1 MMQAKN
7 ESRPFWLTVIV
18 FTFLFS
24 LYAALSTYARAGE
37 AGIVLQRS
45 IWGGM
50 LLVYSAT
57 AIVCIWLLIR
67 VARSK
72 GLPFHL
78 SSSGSNFSLD
88 RPAWRAIGWIVFVLI
103 LFLIPYLKF
112 HFQIGQNVKRPIF
125 AFDPGMLIFLYYW
138 VCWWLILLAMA
149 ALKVALQTTWQA
161 GFACATILIGVTYE
175 VLVRFNLVTTYPLS
189 MGWSEG
195 SRYYYASLF
204 FSKWVYGESVPL
216 SPLHPTRYFLQ
227 SIPFL
232 IPSLGLPAHRF
243 WQFLLWIVLTA
254 GTAIVLS
261 RRATFPAERAF
272 RWLLAGW
279 YFLYIL
285 RVGIYYHLEVIVI
298 LPLLF
303 VSAKHPWRSLIAVIA
318 ASLWAGISRVNWFP
332 MPALIAIAI
341 YLLEVP
347 LSTVAPLTFTRL
359 VKYLAQPVLWLIAG
373 LASALVAQAAYIPL
387 SGNAGNADAFSSSF
401 SSALLWDRL
410 WPNETYGLGVL
421 PGILIVTAPLL
432 ILLVIAAVRMW
443 KDIHVLR
450 WLGWFGMVLALFAGS
465 LVVSTKIGG
474 GGDLHNMDAYA
485 AMLGIIAVFFVGGRV
500 QKETGQPVEP
510 VRPWAV
516 MTYALVM
523 PLLFLIPL
531 LSPYPRYKQ
540 EAIQSGYRQ
549 LVQTVNDLGKKGPV
563 LFINE
568 RQMVTFGDV
577 NVPLVPDYEVVTL
590 MEMAMSGNQPY
601 LDKFYSDL
609 AHHRFAA
616 IVATKQN
623 KGIREEGA
631 LAEENNIWNSRIS
644 PYILCYY
651 GPVLR
656 VDSEITNVEVYVPET
671 ETANCP

>member
-7 ESRPFWLTVIV
+7 ESRPFWLTLIV

-24 LYAALSTYARAGE
+24 LYAAQNTYGRAGE

-50 LLVYSAT
+50 LLVYSLT
-57 AIVCIWLLIR
+57 AVLCIWLFIH
-67 VARSK
+67 VARS
-72 GLPFHL
+72 GSVAPRFPSFFSQPRLESPF
-78 SSSGSNFSLD
+78 
-88 RPAWRAIGWIVFVLI
+88 WRVAGWIVFILI
-103 LFLIPYLKF
+103 LILIPYLKF
-112 HFQIGQNVKRPIF
+112 HFQIGQSAKKPLY
-125 AFDPGMLIFLYYW
+125 AFDPGMLRSLYFW

-149 ALKVALQTTWQA
+149 ALKVALKTTWQA
-161 GFACATILIGVTYE
+161 GFACAAVLLGVTYE
-175 VLVRFNLVTTYPLS
+175 ALIRFNLVNTYPLS
-189 MGWSEG
+189 LGWSEG

-204 FSKWVYGESVPL
+204 FSRGVYGESVPL
-216 SPLHPTRYFLQ
+216 SSLHPSRYLLQ

-243 WQFLLWIVLTA
+243 WQYLLWIGLTA
-254 GTAIVLS
+254 GTAIALS
-261 RRATFPAERAF
+261 RRATIPAERAF

-285 RVGIYYHLEVIVI
+285 RVGIYYHLEVMVI

-303 VSAKHPWRSLIAVIA
+303 VSARHPWRSLIAVIA

-332 MPALIAIAI
+332 MPALIAVAI

-347 LSTVAPLTFTRL
+347 LSAVAPLTFKQL
-359 VKYLAQPVLWLIAG
+359 LKYFTQPLIWLIAG
-373 LASALVAQAAYIPL
+373 MASALIAQAAYIPL
-387 SGNAGNADAFSSSF
+387 SGNAGNADVFASSF

-410 WPNETYGLGVL
+410 WPNSTYGMGVV
-421 PGILIVTAPLL
+421 PGILIVTGPLL
-432 ILLVIAAVRMW
+432 AILIIAAVRQW
-443 KDIHVLR
+443 KDIHGLR
-450 WLGWFGMVLALFAGS
+450 WLGWFGMILVVFAGS

-485 AMLGIIAVFFVGGRV
+485 TLLGIVAVFFVGGRV
-500 QKETGQPVEP
+500 QKESGGTAEP

-516 MTYALVM
+516 LTYALVM
-523 PLLFLIPL
+523 PFLFLIPM
-531 LSPYPRYKQ
+531 LSPYPKYK
-540 EAIQSGYRQ
+540 EAVIQAGYHQ
-549 LVQTVNDLGKKGPV
+549 LVETVNDLGKKGPV

-577 NVPLVPDYEVVTL
+577 SVPLVPEYEVVTL

-601 LDKFYSDL
+601 LDRFYNDL
-609 AHHRFAA
+609 AGHRFAA

-623 KGIREEGA
+623 RGIREEGA

-651 GPVLR
+651 EPVLR
-656 VDSEITNVEVYVPET
+656 VDAENTNVEVYVPQT
-671 ETANCP
+671 GAATCP

>member
-57 AIVCIWLLIR
+57 ALACLWLFIR
-67 VARSK
+67 VARSRA
-72 GLPFHL
+72 LPFHT
-78 SSSGSNFSLD
+78 SSFDTNLHLDSL
-88 RPAWRAIGWIVFVLI
+88 AWRTIGWIIFVLI
-103 LFLIPYLKF
+103 LFLIPYIKF
-112 HFQIGQNVKRPIF
+112 HFQVGQNVKKPLF
-125 AFDPGMLIFLYYW
+125 AFDPGMLLFLYYW
-138 VCWWLILLAMA
+138 VCWWLILLAMT
-149 ALKVALQTTWQA
+149 ALKVALNTTWQA
-161 GFACATILIGVTYE
+161 GFACATVLLGVTYE
-175 VLVRFNLVTTYPLS
+175 VLIRFNLVTTYPLS

-204 FSKWVYGESVPL
+204 FSKSVYGELVPL
-216 SPLHPTRYFLQ
+216 SPLHPTRYLLQ

-232 IPSLGLPAHRF
+232 VPSLGLPAHRF

-254 GTAIVLS
+254 GTAIALS
-261 RRATFPAERAF
+261 RRATYPAERAF

-285 RVGIYYHLEVIVI
+285 RVGIYYHLEVMVI
-298 LPLLF
+298 LPLLL

-318 ASLWAGISRVNWFP
+318 ASLWAGLSRVNWFP
-332 MPALIAIAI
+332 MPALLAIAL

-347 LSTVAPLTFTRL
+347 VSSVAPLSFKRL
-359 VKYLAQPVLWLIAG
+359 VKYLAQPVLWLVVG
-373 LASALVAQAAYIPL
+373 LASALIAQAAYIPL
-387 SGNAGNADAFSSSF
+387 SGNAGNADAFGSSF

-410 WPNETYGLGVL
+410 WPNATYGLGVI

-432 ILLVIAAVRMW
+432 AILIVAALRQW
-443 KDIHVLR
+443 KDIHLLR
-450 WLGWFGMVLALFAGS
+450 WLGWFGMILVLFAGS
-465 LVVSTKIGG
+465 VVVSTKIGG

-485 AMLGIIAVFFVGGRV
+485 TMLGIIAVFFVGGRV
-500 QKETGQPVEP
+500 QDESGNPEKP

-516 MTYALVM
+516 LTYALIM
-523 PLLFLIPL
+523 PFLFLIPIL
-531 LSPYPRYKQ
+531 RPYPQYKQ
-540 EAIQSGYRQ
+540 EAIKSGYRQ
-549 LVQTVNDLGKKGPV
+549 LVESVNDLGKKGPV

-590 MEMAMSGNQPY
+590 MEMAMSGNQLY

-609 AHHRFAA
+609 ANHRFAA

-623 KGIREEGA
+623 KGIREEGS
-631 LAEENNIWNSRIS
+631 LMEENNIWNSRIS

-651 GPVLR
+651 VPALR
-656 VDSEITNVEVYVPET
+656 VDTEITNVEVYVPQT
-671 ETANCP
+671 ERTNCP

>member
-18 FTFLFS
+18 FTFLIS
-24 LYAALSTYARAGE
+24 LYAALSTYERAGE

-50 LLVYSAT
+50 LLVYSLT
-57 AIVCIWLLIR
+57 ALGCIWLFLQ
-67 VARSK
+67 VAHSRE
-72 GLPFHL
+72 LPFSSFGAKLHL
-78 SSSGSNFSLD
+78 DS
-88 RPAWRAIGWIVFVLI
+88 PAWRVAGWIVFVLI

-112 HFQIGQNVKRPIF
+112 HFQIGQNVKKPLF

-138 VCWWLILLAMA
+138 VCWWLILLAMT
-149 ALKVALQTTWQA
+149 ALKVALNVTWQA
-161 GFACATILIGVTYE
+161 GFACATVLLAVTYE
-175 VLVRFNLVTTYPLS
+175 VLIRFNLVTTYPLS

-204 FSKWVYGESVPL
+204 FSKLVYGETVPL

-243 WQFLLWIVLTA
+243 WQFLLWMVFTA
-254 GTAIVLS
+254 GTAIALS
-261 RRATFPAERAF
+261 RRATFPAEKAF

-285 RVGIYYHLEVIVI
+285 RVGIYYHLEVMII

-303 VSAKHPWRSLIAVIA
+303 VSAKHPWRSMIAVIA
-318 ASLWAGISRVNWFP
+318 ASLWAGVSRVNWFP

-347 LSTVAPLTFTRL
+347 VSSVAPLTFKRL
-359 VKYLAQPVLWLIAG
+359 IKYLAQPLLWLVAG
-373 LASALVAQAAYIPL
+373 LASALIAQAAYIPL
-387 SGNAGNADAFSSSF
+387 SGNAGNADAFASSF

-410 WPNETYGLGVL
+410 WPNATYGLGVI
-421 PGILIVTAPLL
+421 PGILIVTGPLL
-432 ILLVIAAVRMW
+432 AILIIAAIRQW
-443 KDIHVLR
+443 KDIHFLR
-450 WLGWFGMVLALFAGS
+450 WLGWFGMILALFAGS
-465 LVVSTKIGG
+465 VVVSTKIGG

-485 AMLGIIAVFFVGGRV
+485 AMLGIVAVFFVGGRV
-500 QKETGQPVEP
+500 QNESGSPERP

-516 MTYALVM
+516 LTYALVM
-523 PLLFLIPL
+523 PFLFLIPIL
-531 LSPYPRYKQ
+531 RPYPQYKQ

-549 LVQTVNDLGKKGPV
+549 LVETVNDLGKKGPV

-623 KGIREEGA
+623 KGIREEGS
-631 LAEENNIWNSRIS
+631 LMEENNIWNTRVS

-656 VDSEITNVEVYVPET
+656 VDSEITNVEVYVPQT
-671 ETANCP
+671 EPTNCP

>member
-1 MMQAKN
+1 MQAKN

-18 FTFLFS
+18 FTFLIS

-37 AGIVLQRS
+37 AEIVLQRS

-50 LLVYSAT
+50 LLVYAAT
-57 AIVCIWLLIR
+57 ALVCIWLFLR
-67 VARSK
+67 VARSRE
-72 GLPFHL
+72 LPFHL
-78 SSSGSNFSLD
+78 SSFGRSLHLD
-88 RPAWRAIGWIVFVLI
+88 HPVWRAAGWILFVLI
-103 LFLIPYLKF
+103 LILLPYLKF
-112 HFQIGQNVKRPIF
+112 HFQIGQNVKKPLY

-138 VCWWLILLAMA
+138 ICWWLILLGMA
-149 ALKVALQTTWQA
+149 ALKVALNTTLQA
-161 GFACATILIGVTYE
+161 GFACATVLLGVTYE
-175 VLVRFNLVTTYPLS
+175 VMLRFNLVTTYPLS

-204 FSKWVYGESVPL
+204 FSKSVYGETVPL
-216 SPLHPTRYFLQ
+216 SPLHPTRYLLQ

-232 IPSLGLPAHRF
+232 FPSLGLPAPRF

-254 GTAIVLS
+254 GTAIALS

-285 RVGIYYHLEVIVI
+285 RVGIYFHLEVMVI

-303 VSAKHPWRSLIAVIA
+303 VSAKHPWRSLIAVVL

-347 LSTVAPLTFTRL
+347 VSSGAPLSFQKMM
-359 VKYLAQPVLWLIAG
+359 KYLAQPVLWLVTG
-373 LASALVAQAAYIPL
+373 LASALLAQAAYIPL
-387 SGNAGNADAFSSSF
+387 SGNTGNADAFGSSF

-410 WPNETYGLGVL
+410 WPNETYGLGVI
-421 PGILIVTAPLL
+421 PGILIVTGPLL
-432 ILLVIAAVRMW
+432 AILIIAALRQW
-443 KDIHVLR
+443 KEFHFLR
-450 WLGWFGMVLALFAGS
+450 WLGWFGMILALFAGS
-465 LVVSTKIGG
+465 VVVSTKIGG

-485 AMLGIIAVFFVGGRV
+485 TMLGIVAVFFVGGRV
-500 QKETGQPVEP
+500 KNEVGNDEKP
-510 VRPWAV
+510 VRPWPV
-516 MTYALVM
+516 LTYALVM
-523 PLLFLIPL
+523 PFLFLIPM
-531 LSPYPRYKQ
+531 LSPYPKYKQ
-540 EAIQSGYRQ
+540 AAIQSGYHQ
-549 LVQTVNDLGKKGPV
+549 LVETVNELGKKGPV

-590 MEMAMSGNQPY
+590 MEMAMSGNRPY
-601 LDKFYSDL
+601 LEKFYNDL
-609 AHHRFAA
+609 ANHRFAA

-623 KGIREEGA
+623 KGIREDGP
-631 LAEENNIWNSRIS
+631 LAEENNTWNSRIS

-671 ETANCP
+671 EQVNCP

>member
-1 MMQAKN
+1 MVPEKSD
-7 ESRPFWLTVIV
+7 SRPFWLTLIV

-24 LYAALSTYARAGE
+24 LYAALSTYGRAGV

-45 IWGGM
+45 IWGGV
-50 LLVYSAT
+50 LLVYSIT
-57 AIVCIWLLIR
+57 AIACIWLFIR

-72 GLPFHL
+72 GLPFQL
-78 SSSGSNFSLD
+78 SSFGRILRLD
-88 RPAWRAIGWIVFVLI
+88 SPAWRVAGWILFVLI
-103 LFLIPYLKF
+103 LILIPYLKF
-112 HFQIGQNVKRPIF
+112 QFQIGQNVRKPIY
-125 AFDPGMLIFLYYW
+125 AFDPGMLIYLYHW
-138 VCWWLILLAMA
+138 TCWWLILLAMT
-149 ALKVALQTTWQA
+149 ALKVALNSTWQTV
-161 GFACATILIGVTYE
+161 FACATILLGVSYE
-175 VLVRFNLVTTYPLS
+175 VLIRFNLVTSYPLS

-204 FSKWVYGESVPL
+204 FSKWVYGETVPL

-243 WQFLLWIVLTA
+243 WQFLLWIAFTA
-254 GTAIVLS
+254 GTAIALS
-261 RRATFPAERAF
+261 RRATFPAEKTF

-303 VSAKHPWRSLIAVIA
+303 VSAKHPWRSLIAVVL

-347 LSTVAPLTFTRL
+347 VSTVEPLTFKRL
-359 VKYLAQPVLWLIAG
+359 MQYLTQPLLWLGAG
-373 LASALVAQAAYIPL
+373 MASALIAQTAYIPL
-387 SGNAGNADAFSSSF
+387 SGNAGNAEAFASSF

-410 WPNETYGLGVL
+410 WPNETYWLGVV
-421 PGILIVTAPLL
+421 PGILIVTGPLL
-432 ILLVIAAVRMW
+432 AILIIAAVRQW
-443 KDIHVLR
+443 KDIHFLR
-450 WLGWFGMVLALFAGS
+450 WLGWFGMILVLFAGS

-485 AMLGIIAVFFVGGRV
+485 TLLGIVAVFFVGGRV
-500 QKETGQPVEP
+500 QKEAGQPVEA

-516 MTYALVM
+516 LTYALIM
-523 PLLFLIPL
+523 PLFFLVLIL
-531 LSPYPRYKQ
+531 RPYPSYK
-540 EAIQSGYRQ
+540 EAAIQSGYHQ
-549 LVQTVNDLGKKGPV
+549 LVETVNELGKQGPV

-577 NVPLVPDYEVVTL
+577 NVAIVPEYEVVTL

-609 AHHRFAA
+609 ANHRFAA

-623 KGIREEGA
+623 MGIREEGA
-631 LAEENNIWNSRIS
+631 LAEENNTWNSRIS
-644 PYILCYY
+644 PYILCHY
-651 GPVLR
+651 GPMLR
-656 VDSEITNVEVYVPET
+656 VDSENTNVEVYVPKT
-671 ETANCP
+671 EQTDCP

>member
-18 FTFLFS
+18 FTFLIS
-24 LYAALSTYARAGE
+24 LYAALSTYTRAGL

-50 LLVYSAT
+50 LLVYSVT
-57 AIVCIWLLIR
+57 AIACILLFIH
-67 VARSK
+67 VARS
-72 GLPFHL
+72 GELPFHL
-78 SSSGSNFSLD
+78 STYGSNLHLD
-88 RPAWRAIGWIVFVLI
+88 GPAWRVTGWIVFGLI
-103 LFLIPYLKF
+103 LILIPYLKF
-112 HFQIGQNVKRPIF
+112 HFQIGQNVKRPLY

-138 VCWWLILLAMA
+138 VCWWLILLAMT
-149 ALKVALQTTWQA
+149 ALKVALRTTWQA
-161 GFACATILIGVTYE
+161 GFACATILLGVTYE
-175 VLVRFNLVTTYPLS
+175 VLLRFNLVTTYPLS

-204 FSKWVYGESVPL
+204 FSKSVYGETVPL
-216 SPLHPTRYFLQ
+216 SSLHPTRYLLQ

-243 WQFLLWIVLTA
+243 WQYLLWIILTA

-285 RVGIYYHLEVIVI
+285 RVGIYYHLEVMVI

-303 VSAKHPWRSLIAVIA
+303 VSARHPWRSLIAVIL
-318 ASLWAGISRVNWFP
+318 ASLWAGVSRVNWFP

-347 LSTVAPLTFTRL
+347 VSTVAPLTFKRL
-359 VKYLAQPVLWLIAG
+359 MKYLAQPFLWLAAG
-373 LASALVAQAAYIPL
+373 LASALIAQAAYIPL
-387 SGNAGNADAFSSSF
+387 SGNAGNADAFASSF

-410 WPNETYGLGVL
+410 WPNESYGLGVV
-421 PGILIVTAPLL
+421 PGILIVTGPLL
-432 ILLVIAAVRMW
+432 AILIVAALRQW
-443 KDIHVLR
+443 KDIHFLR
-450 WLGWFGMVLALFAGS
+450 WLGWFGMILALFAGS

-485 AMLGIIAVFFVGGRV
+485 TMLGIVAVFFVGGRV
-500 QKETGQPVEP
+500 QNEKGNPEKP

-516 MTYALVM
+516 ITYALVM
-523 PLLFLIPL
+523 PFLFLIPIM
-531 LSPYPRYKQ
+531 SPYPKFKQ
-540 EAIQSGYRQ
+540 AAIQSGYHQ
-549 LVQTVNDLGKKGPV
+549 LVETVNELGKKGPV

-590 MEMAMSGNQPY
+590 MEMAMAGNQPY
-601 LDKFYSDL
+601 LDKFYGDL

-616 IVATKQN
+616 IIATKQN
-623 KGIREEGA
+623 VGIREEGS
-631 LAEENNIWNSRIS
+631 LAEENNTWNSRIS

-651 GPVLR
+651 GPMLR

-671 ETANCP
+671 EQTNCP

>member
-18 FTFLFS
+18 FTFLIS

-57 AIVCIWLLIR
+57 AVVSIWLFIR
-67 VARSK
+67 VARSRE
-72 GLPFHL
+72 LPFHL
-78 SSSGSNFSLD
+78 SSSGVYLNLD
-88 RPAWRAIGWIVFVLI
+88 HPAWRAAGWIVFVLV
-103 LFLIPYLKF
+103 LFLIPFLKF
-112 HFQIGQNVKRPIF
+112 HFQIGQNVKKPLY

-138 VCWWLILLAMA
+138 VCWWLILLGMT
-149 ALKVALQTTWQA
+149 ALKTALRASWQA
-161 GFACATILIGVTYE
+161 GFACATILLAVSYE
-175 VLVRFNLVTTYPLS
+175 VLIRINLVTTYPLS

-232 IPSLGLPAHRF
+232 FSSLGLPAHRF

-254 GTAIVLS
+254 GTAVALA

-285 RVGIYYHLEVIVI
+285 RVGIYYHLEVMVI

-303 VSAKHPWRSLIAVIA
+303 VTAKRPWRSLIAVIV

-332 MPALIAIAI
+332 MPALIATAI

-347 LSTVAPLTFTRL
+347 VSTAAPVTLKRL
-359 VKYLAQPVLWLIAG
+359 MKYLAQPILWLVVG
-373 LASALVAQAAYIPL
+373 LASALIAQAAYIPL
-387 SGNAGNADAFSSSF
+387 SGNAGNADAFGSSF
-401 SSALLWDRL
+401 SSALLWNRL
-410 WPNETYGLGVL
+410 WPNATYGLGVI
-421 PGILIVTAPLL
+421 PGILIVTGPLL
-432 ILLVIAAVRMW
+432 AILIIASLRQW
-443 KDIHVLR
+443 KDIHFLR
-450 WLGWFGMVLALFAGS
+450 WLGWFGMILILFAGS

-485 AMLGIIAVFFVGGRV
+485 AMLGIVAVFFVGGRV
-500 QKETGQPVEP
+500 QNEAGNPEKP

-516 MTYALVM
+516 FTYALIM
-523 PLLFLIPL
+523 PFLFLIPVL
-531 LSPYPRYKQ
+531 RPYPHYKQ
-540 EAIQSGYRQ
+540 AAIQSGYRQ
-549 LVQTVNDLGKKGPV
+549 LVETVNNLGKKGPV

-609 AHHRFAA
+609 ASHRFAA

-623 KGIREEGA
+623 TGIREGGP
-631 LAEENNIWNSRIS
+631 LMEENNVWNSRVS

-651 GPVLR
+651 EPALR
-656 VDSEITNVEVYVPET
+656 VDSEITNVEVYVPQAEQT
-671 ETANCP
+671 NCP

>member
-18 FTFLFS
+18 FTFLIS
-24 LYAALSTYARAGE
+24 LYAALSTYARAGL

-50 LLVYSAT
+50 LLVYSVT
-57 AIVCIWLLIR
+57 AIACIFLFIH
-67 VARSK
+67 VARF
-72 GLPFHL
+72 GELPFHL
-78 SSSGSNFSLD
+78 SSYGSNFRMDS
-88 RPAWRAIGWIVFVLI
+88 PAWRVIGWIVFGLI
-103 LFLIPYLKF
+103 LLLIPYLKF
-112 HFQIGQNVKRPIF
+112 HFQIGQNVKRPLY

-138 VCWWLILLAMA
+138 VCWWLILLAMT
-149 ALKVALQTTWQA
+149 ALKVALCTRWQA
-161 GFACATILIGVTYE
+161 GFACATILLGVTYE
-175 VLVRFNLVTTYPLS
+175 VLLRFNLVTTYPLS

-204 FSKWVYGESVPL
+204 FSKSVYGETVPL
-216 SPLHPTRYFLQ
+216 SSLHPTRYLLQ

-243 WQFLLWIVLTA
+243 WQYLLWILLTS

-285 RVGIYYHLEVIVI
+285 RVGIYYHLEVMVI
-298 LPLLF
+298 LPLLL
-303 VSAKHPWRSLIAVIA
+303 VSAKHPWRSLIAVILS
-318 ASLWAGISRVNWFP
+318 SLWAGVSRVNWFP

-347 LSTVAPLTFTRL
+347 VSTVAPLTFKSL
-359 VKYLAQPVLWLIAG
+359 MKYLAQPFLWLAAG
-373 LASALVAQAAYIPL
+373 LASALIAQAAYIPL
-387 SGNAGNADAFSSSF
+387 SGNAGNADAFASSF

-410 WPNETYGLGVL
+410 WPNESYGLGVV
-421 PGILIVTAPLL
+421 PGILIVTGPLL
-432 ILLVIAAVRMW
+432 AILIVAALRQW
-443 KDIHVLR
+443 KDIHFLR
-450 WLGWFGMVLALFAGS
+450 WLGWFGMILALFAGS

-485 AMLGIIAVFFVGGRV
+485 TMLGIVAVFFVGGRV
-500 QKETGQPVEP
+500 QNETGNPEKP

-516 MTYALVM
+516 ITYALVM
-523 PLLFLIPL
+523 PFLFLIPVM
-531 LSPYPRYKQ
+531 SPYPKFKQ
-540 EAIQSGYRQ
+540 AAIQSGYHQ
-549 LVQTVNDLGKKGPV
+549 LVETVNELGKKGPV

-590 MEMAMSGNQPY
+590 MEMAMAGNQPY

-623 KGIREEGA
+623 MGIREEGS
-631 LAEENNIWNSRIS
+631 LAEENNTWNSRIS

-651 GPVLR
+651 GPMLR

-671 ETANCP
+671 EQTNCP